1 MASVILGSLVVVLI
15 EKKVIS
21 ILGLDPIIPR
31 LAVSIVVFVLFSYL
45 MPPKNE
51 TLELSDETA

>member
-21 ILGLDPIIPR
+21 ILGLDPIIPG